1 MDVDSS
7 SLKPSL
13 KLTLLKPKTMSISLE
28 NMSTYSD
35 FINSEEQIRLSNNI
49 IYNVE
54 TPQLLRK
61 KK

>member
-1 MDVDSS
+1 M
-7 SLKPSL
+7 
-13 KLTLLKPKTMSISLE
+13 MSISLE

-35 FINSEEQIRLSNNI
+35 FTNSEEQIRLSNNI